1 MMRERGFSLIELLVA
16 MAILLVAIAAVFR
29 LINPASGTFDAELE
43 RVEMQQRVRASADAI
58 FNEVLVAGAG
68 AAIPAVAPFRRGE
81 RNPDA
86 FGSAYSDRLSV
97 SYVPPDAG
105 VEDTATV
112 TFWLRTDPD
121 EGPQLMRYDGRQS
134 DVPLADHLSSL
145 RFDYFGANGEAI
157 DRGRFTDGPWLTGTS
172 GQPFDADLQAIRR
185 VRITLR
191 VSPVR
196 AMLATPLPDREMA
209 MDVALRNLDRP

>member
-1 MMRERGFSLIELLVA
+1 MMRDRGFSLVELLVA

-43 RVEMQQRVRASADAI
+43 RVEMQQRLRASADAI
-58 FNEVLVAGAG
+58 VNAVLVAGAG

-145 RFDYFGANGEAI
+145 RFDYFGGNGEAI

-196 AMLATPLPDREMA
+196 AMLATPLPDREVA

>member
-16 MAILLVAIAAVFR
+16 MAITLVVMAAMFR
-29 LINPASGTFDAELE
+29 LINPAAGTFDAELE
-43 RVEMQQRVRASADAI
+43 RIEMQQRVRASADAI
-58 FNEVLVAGAG
+58 FNELLVAGAG

-86 FGSAYSDRLSV
+86 GGSAYSDRLSV
-97 SYVPPDAG
+97 SYVPSDAG
-105 VEDTATV
+105 IEETETV

-121 EGPQLMRYDGRQS
+121 EGIQLMRYDGRQS
-134 DVPLADHLSSL
+134 DVPLADHVSSL

-157 DRGRFTDGPWLTGTS
+157 DRGRFTDGPWLTGAS
-172 GQPFDADLQAIRR
+172 GQPFDTDLQAIRR
-185 VRITLR
+185 VRVTLR

-196 AMLATPLPDREMA
+196 VMLRTPLPDREIA
-209 MDVALRNLDRP
+209 MDVSLRNLDRP

>member
-1 MMRERGFSLIELLVA
+1 MMGERGFSLIELLVA
-16 MAILLVAIAAVFR
+16 MAIMLVAMAAVFR

-43 RVEMQQRVRASADAI
+43 RIEMQQRVRASADAI

-68 AAIPAVAPFRRGE
+68 AAMPAVAPFRRGE

-86 FGSAYSDRLSV
+86 LGSAYSDRLSV
-97 SYVPPDAG
+97 SYVPSDAG
-105 VEDTATV
+105 IEDTETV

-121 EGPQLMRYDGRQS
+121 EGTQLMRYDGRQS

-157 DRGRFTDGPWLTGTS
+157 DRGRFTDGPWLTGAS

-185 VRITLR
+185 VRVTLR

-196 AMLATPLPDREMA
+196 VMLRTPLPAREIA
-209 MDVALRNLDRP
+209 MDVSLRNLDRP

>member
-16 MAILLVAIAAVFR
+16 MAIMLVAIAAVFR
-29 LINPASGTFDAELE
+29 LLSPAYGTFDVELE
-43 RVEMQQRVRASADAI
+43 RIEMQQRVRASAEAI

-68 AAIPAVAPFRRGE
+68 SAIPAVAPFRRGE

-86 FGSAYSDRLSV
+86 FGSAYGDRLSV
-97 SYVPPDAG
+97 AYVSPYAG
-105 VEDTATV
+105 AGETETV
-112 TFWLRTDPD
+112 TFWLRMDRE
-121 EGPQLMRYDGRQS
+121 EGTQLMRYDGRQS

-145 RFDYFGANGEAI
+145 RFDYFGGDGEAI
-157 DRGRFTDGPWLTGTS
+157 DRGRFTDGPWQTGTG
-172 GQPFDADLQAIRR
+172 GQTFDADLQAIRR

-191 VSPVR
+191 VAPVR
-196 AMLATPLPDREMA
+196 VLLRAPLPDREVA

>member
-16 MAILLVAIAAVFR
+16 MSIMLVALAAVFR
-29 LINPASGTFDAELE
+29 LINPASGTFDMELE
-43 RVEMQQRVRASADAI
+43 RIEMQQRVRASADAI

-86 FGSAYSDRLSV
+86 LGSAFADRLSV

-105 VEDTATV
+105 AEDTATV

-121 EGPQLMRYDGRQS
+121 EGTQLMRYDGRQS
-134 DVPLADHLSSL
+134 DVPLADRLSSL

-157 DRGRFTDGPWLTGTS
+157 DRGRFTDGPWVTGAS

-185 VRITLR
+185 IRITLR

-196 AMLATPLPDREMA
+196 VLLRTPLPDHEMV
-209 MDVALRNLDRP
+209 MDVSLRNLDRP